1 MEPGM
6 IISNEPGYYKEGV
19 YGIRIENLVVVTVS
33 SELAGDKKDRILS
46 FETLTL
52 APIDKNLIIPQ
63 LLNENEKN
71 WLNKYHQRVRDTLSN
86 IVDEDARDWLIE
98 ATTRI

>member
-6 IISNEPGYYKEGV
+6 IISNEPGYYKEGS
-19 YGIRIENLVVVTVS
+19 YGIRIENLVVVTAAS
-33 SELAGDKKDRILS
+33 DAARSKKNGTLS

-52 APIDKNLIIPQ
+52 APIDKNLIVPK
-63 LLNENEKN
+63 LLNKNEKI
-71 WLNKYHQRVRDTLSN
+71 WLNQYHRRVRDTLSKL
-86 IVDEDARDWLIE
+86 VDEDARDWLIE